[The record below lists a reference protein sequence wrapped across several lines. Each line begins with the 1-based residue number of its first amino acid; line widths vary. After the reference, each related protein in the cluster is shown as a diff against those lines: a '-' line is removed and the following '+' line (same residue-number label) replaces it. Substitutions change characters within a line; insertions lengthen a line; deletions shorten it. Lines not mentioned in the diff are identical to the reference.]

1 MGFSVPAT
9 LPPAPAYGLPPNVI
23 RASYALNLIQTDA
36 FQFATSRRKVCNLF
50 QISPL
55 PAGSEQRVAEFIYYP
70 LPTATGSL
78 EIVLYSEA
86 VDVKI
91 TSITSAVDVTLAG
104 GGPADVYTGTLT
116 GLSSVPQLM
125 RIAVTDRGS
134 GYIVGLFMYE
144 SSLTKNV
151 LP

>member
-1 MGFSVPAT
+1 MGFSVPST
-9 LPPAPAYGLPPNVI
+9 LPATPAYGLPPNVI

-50 QISPL
+50 TISPL

-70 LPTATGSL
+70 LPNSAGSL

-91 TSITSAVDVTLAG
+91 TSITSAVDVTLGG
-104 GGPADVYTGTLT
+104 GGPADVHTGTLT
-116 GLSSVPQLM
+116 GLTSFPQLM

-134 GYIVGLFMYE
+134 GYLIGLFMYE
-144 SSLTKNV
+144 SSLTAGD

>member
-1 MGFSVPAT
+1 
-9 LPPAPAYGLPPNVI
+9 VI
-23 RASYALNLIQTDA
+23 RARYASTLIETDA

-55 PAGSEQRVAEFIYYP
+55 PAGTEVVVAEFLFYP

-91 TSITSAVDVTLAG
+91 TSITSGVDVTLG
-104 GGPADVYTGTLT
+104 GSGAADVYTGTLT

-134 GYIVGLFMYE
+134 GYIVGLFIFE
-144 SSLTKNV
+144 SSLTAGD

>member
-1 MGFSVPAT
+1 MGFNVPAT
-9 LPPAPAYGLPPNVI
+9 LPPAPPYGLPPNVI

-50 QISPL
+50 MISPL
-55 PAGSEQRVAEFIYYP
+55 PAGAEARVAEFIYYP
-70 LPTATGSL
+70 LGTSTGSL

-91 TSITSAVDVTLAG
+91 SSLTSSVDVTIVG
-104 GGPADVYTGTLT
+104 GGPDVYTATLT
-116 GLSSVPQLM
+116 GLTSVPQLM
-125 RIAVTDRGS
+125 RVAVTDRGS
-134 GYIVGLFMYE
+134 GYLIGLFMYE
-144 SSLTKNV
+144 SSLSRSD

>member
-1 MGFSVPAT
+1 MGFSVPST
-9 LPPAPAYGLPPNVI
+9 LPPLPAYGLPPNVI
-23 RASYALNLIQTDA
+23 RASYALNLIQSDA
-36 FQFATSRRKVCNLF
+36 YQFATSRRKVCNLF

-55 PAGSEQRVAEFIYYP
+55 PAGTETRVAEFFFYP

-91 TSITSAVDVTLAG
+91 TSLTSGVDVTLG
-104 GGPADVYTGTLT
+104 GSGAADVHTATLT
-116 GLSSVPQLM
+116 GLTSFPQLM

-134 GYIVGLFMYE
+134 GYLIGLFVYE
-144 SSLTKNV
+144 SSLTAGD

>member
-1 MGFSVPAT
+1 MGFSVPNT
-9 LPPAPAYGLPPNVI
+9 LPTLPAYGLPPNVI

-50 QISPL
+50 TISPL
-55 PAGSEQRVAEFIYYP
+55 PAGSEVRVAEFFYYP
-70 LPTATGSL
+70 LGTSAGSL

-91 TSITSAVDVTLAG
+91 SSLTSGVDVTLG
-104 GGPADVYTGTLT
+104 GSGAADVHTGTLT
-116 GLSSVPQLM
+116 GLTSVPQIM
-125 RIAVTDRGS
+125 RIAVTDLGS

-144 SSLTKNV
+144 SSLTAGE

>member
-1 MGFSVPAT
+1 MGFSVPNT
-9 LPPAPAYGLPPNVI
+9 LPALPAYGLPPNVI
-23 RASYALNLIQTDA
+23 RASYALNLIQSDA

-55 PAGSEQRVAEFIYYP
+55 PAGSEVRVAEFFYYP
-70 LPTATGSL
+70 LPTSTGSL

-91 TSITSAVDVTLAG
+91 SSITSGVDVTLG
-104 GGPADVYTGTLT
+104 GGGAADVHFGTLT
-116 GLSSVPQLM
+116 GVGFLPQLM
-125 RIAVTDRGS
+125 RVAVTDRGS
-134 GYIVGLFMYE
+134 GYLVGLFMFE
-144 SSLTKNV
+144 TSLTAGQ

>member
-1 MGFSVPAT
+1 MGFSVPST
-9 LPPAPAYGLPPNVI
+9 LPPLPVYGLPPNVI

-36 FQFATSRRKVCNLF
+36 YQFATSRRKVANLF
-50 QISPL
+50 TISPL
-55 PAGSEQRVAEFIYYP
+55 PAGSEARVAEFLFYP

-78 EIVLYSEA
+78 EIVVYGEA

-91 TSITSAVDVTLAG
+91 SSLTSAVDVVISAST
-104 GGPADVYTGTLT
+104 ADVYTGTLT
-116 GLSSVPQLM
+116 GLTNFPQLM

-134 GYIVGLFMYE
+134 GYLVGLFIYE
-144 SSLTKNV
+144 SSLTAGD

>member
-1 MGFSVPAT
+1 MAFTLPNNLPAT
-9 LPPAPAYGLPPNVI
+9 PAYGLPPNVI

-50 QISPL
+50 TISPL
-55 PAGSEQRVAEFIYYP
+55 PAGSEVRVAEFIFYP
-70 LPTATGSL
+70 LPTAAGSL

-91 TSITSAVDVTLAG
+91 SNLTAGGSVTLG
-104 GGPADVYTGTLT
+104 GGGAADVHTGTLT
-116 GLSSVPQLM
+116 GITSAATLIRV
-125 RIAVTDRGS
+125 AVTDLGS
-134 GYIVGLFMYE
+134 GYIVGLFIYE
-144 SSLTKNV
+144 SSLTAGD